1 MAQWVV
7 TLASKHDDLNLY
19 SEPTWWKE
27 TPETCPLTLHTHH
40 GTCGLTPPTH
50 THTLQVIK

>member
-50 THTLQVIK
+50 THTHYKL